1 MCVHACQGH
10 LLPVVVGT
18 AGSGT
23 EKEEEKEHARL
34 KPQEITIATRV
45 LPKRQLFFKI
55 CFLNI

>member
-1 MCVHACQGH
+1 MKKQEH